1 MRNNMTKEEALNWIG
16 ISLFIDYDKK
26 DSKKIEE
33 AYKIICKEF
42 EMLDIFYN
50 ILSLSLDHTK
60 VGIKFDKNG
69 TIIKSKENSD
79 IFLPLFI
86 KNKHTEKKLIKWL
99 EKMENNYENKQYINR
114 KTSRKR
120 LHNL

>member
-1 MRNNMTKEEALNWIG
+1 MTKEEALNWIG

-69 TIIKSKENSD
+69 AIIKSKENSD
-79 IFLPLFI
+79 IFLPLII
-86 KNKHTEKKLIKWL
+86 KNKHTEKKLIKRF
-99 EKMENNYENKQYINR
+99 EKMENNYENKQYIKR

>member
-1 MRNNMTKEEALNWIG
+1 
-16 ISLFIDYDKK
+16 
-26 DSKKIEE
+26 
-33 AYKIICKEF
+33 
-42 EMLDIFYN
+42 MLDIFYN

-86 KNKHTEKKLIKWL
+86 KNKHTEKKLIKRL
-99 EKMENNYENKQYINR
+99 EKMENNYENKQYIKR

-120 LHNL
+120 LDNLQ